1 MSGGHVASQTSQAV
15 VKTVTYLK
23 ERAGFP
29 IRASLRVLGLPRA
42 TYFAWRG
49 TAGKGPRASG
59 VTPKGHHLT
68 PAERAA
74 IVAYKRQHP
83 GIGYRRLAFM
93 MLDAGVAA
101 VPPSSVYRVLR
112 DAGLATCWTQAP
124 GQAHKQGFDQPQR
137 IHEQWHTDIAYLN
150 ILGTNYFFIGVL
162 DGYSRAIMHHEV
174 RLDMTTTDVEIV
186 MERALAHL
194 PPRTPAPRLISDN
207 GAQYVSRQFKSYLRE
222 RDVSHSRSR
231 PYHPQSNGKMERF
244 HKSLKVE
251 CVRTTAMADLEEARR
266 LIGRYVQDY
275 NTQRLHSALHYLTP
289 ADYLRGP
296 EHVQKRLIQRR
307 TALAEAAHR
316 RRAYWQAVEQGGG
329 TDGVLISGQQ
339 IMTPAYHVA

>member
-1 MSGGHVASQTSQAV
+1 MTGGHVASQTSQAV
-15 VKTVTYLK
+15 VSTVTYLK
-23 ERAGFP
+23 QRAGFP
-29 IRASLRVLGLPRA
+29 MRASLRVLGLPRA
-42 TYFAWRG
+42 TYFAWQR
-49 TAGKGPRASG
+49 TAGKMPRASG

-83 GIGYRRLAFM
+83 GIGYRRLAYR
-93 MLDAGVAA
+93 MLDAGVVA
-101 VPPSSVYRVLR
+101 VPASSVYRVISE
-112 DAGLATCWTQAP
+112 AGLATCWTQTP

-186 MERALAHL
+186 VERALAHL
-194 PPRTPAPRLISDN
+194 PHGTPTPRLISDN

-222 RDVSHSRSR
+222 RDVSHSRAR

-251 CVRTTAMADLEEARR
+251 CVRITAMSDLEEARR

-275 NTQRLHSALHYLTP
+275 NAQRLHSALHYLTP

-296 EHVQKRLIQRR
+296 EHVQHRLMVRR
-307 TALAEAAHR
+307 TALAEAARHR
-316 RRAYWQAVEQGGG
+316 RDYWKAVEEEGGASVTPIG
-329 TDGVLISGQQ
+329 SQQ
-339 IMTPAYHVA
+339 ITPAYHVA